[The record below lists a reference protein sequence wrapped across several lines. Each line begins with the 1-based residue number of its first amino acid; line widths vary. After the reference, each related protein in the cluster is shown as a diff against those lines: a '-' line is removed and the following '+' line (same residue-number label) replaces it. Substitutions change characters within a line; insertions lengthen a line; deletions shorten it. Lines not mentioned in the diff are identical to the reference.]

1 MRFCSTTKSFKKFL
15 YDFIHFPCVLI
26 TSHPL
31 KTFRVMVNNKQLLSA
46 NNEIVSL
53 DANFD
58 GAVFSTKPSSAG
70 SVLNIGKTFIN

>member
-1 MRFCSTTKSFKKFL
+1 
-15 YDFIHFPCVLI
+15 
-26 TSHPL
+26 
-31 KTFRVMVNNKQLLSA
+31 MVNNKQLLSA

-70 SVLNIGKTFIN
+70 SVLNIGKTFINWQCLA